1 MKIVTERLELI
12 ALTAGELG
20 LYLAGENLLE
30 AKLGLAKTG
39 RSVIAGIRARVERTI
54 LRSMERAT
62 GDDYLFLTFWIAV
75 TINDNKIVAELGFK
89 GPPDKNGCVEIGYGT
104 LPETRNR
111 GFMTEAVQA
120 LTGWAVERPD
130 VLMITAETEK
140 ENLASIRVLEK
151 SGFSFLYNRG
161 NMKWWQLPV
170 TKEKARRYNYAG

>member
-1 MKIVTERLELI
+1 MKIQTDRLELI
-12 ALTAGELG
+12 ALTEADLA

-39 RSVIAGIRARVERTI
+39 RMVIAGIRARVERTI
-54 LRSMERAT
+54 LKTIERAT
-62 GDDYLFLTFWIAV
+62 GDDYLFLTFWIVV
-75 TINDNKIVAELGFK
+75 TKNDNKIVAELGFK
-89 GPPDKNGCVEIGYGT
+89 GLPDKKGCVEIGYGT

-120 LTGWAVERPD
+120 LTGWAVNRPE
-130 VLMITAETEK
+130 VLLITAETDK

-151 SGFSFLYNRG
+151 SGFTFMYNRG

-170 TKEKARRYNYAG
+170 TKEKESRYNYAG